1 MKKLTALLLTLVLAL
16 SLTACGSNESKQLVG
31 TWQCTVD
38 ITSQMDTE
46 IGGALDAEYASET
59 PMQMFLTAVF
69 NDDGTFTMGVDTD
82 ATAASFTAYIQ
93 ALKPVI
99 VELTYQEAEKQG
111 MTREEYDKALDGSGL
126 TVEGLVDS
134 VLSAFDV
141 SALLGDIG
149 SDITAGSY
157 KAEKGRLYLSENG
170 SGFKAEESVGYA
182 LSGGTMTWSDDNA
195 LLSELESMG
204 ISSSLEWV
212 KQEIG
217 AKKEQPS
224 VTAVLFL
231 RILSAYSPM
240 GAPQWGQNL
249 SSLAAPQTGQT
260 LTLTVSSSAAG
271 STLAAFSASSSA
283 MRALEALTAATTS
296 LTASGVS
303 PVYSEMNHSPMAR

>member
-1 MKKLTALLLTLVLAL
+1 MPTSGRAAQYHPLERKDIMKKLTALLLTLVLAL

-31 TWQCTVD
+31 TWQ
-38 ITSQMDTE
+38 MDTE
-46 IGGALDAEYASET
+46 IGGALDAEYTSET

-212 KQEIG
+212 KQ
-217 AKKEQPS
+217 
-224 VTAVLFL
+224 
-231 RILSAYSPM
+231 
-240 GAPQWGQNL
+240 
-249 SSLAAPQTGQT
+249 
-260 LTLTVSSSAAG
+260 
-271 STLAAFSASSSA
+271 
-283 MRALEALTAATTS
+283 
-296 LTASGVS
+296 
-303 PVYSEMNHSPMAR
+303 